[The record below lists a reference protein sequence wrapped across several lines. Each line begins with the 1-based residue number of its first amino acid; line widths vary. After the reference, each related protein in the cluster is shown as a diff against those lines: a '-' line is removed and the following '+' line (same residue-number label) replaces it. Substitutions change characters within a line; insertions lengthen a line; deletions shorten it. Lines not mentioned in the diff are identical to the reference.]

1 MSNQNEIFRSRFVLK
16 KELGRGANGEVH
28 LAFDNFLQKEVA
40 LKLTRLNQFDSNEDG
55 TRNRRMWLNE
65 TRLAGKLKH
74 PFIVEVIEAGS
85 TDEFD
90 YLVMEYVRGGTLKQH
105 TTFDKLLPL
114 DRVVDILFK
123 VCNAL
128 DYAHKMGVLHRDIKP
143 SNVLQ
148 CEDGS
153 IKISDFG
160 SAFLTN
166 SDLTQVDTVG
176 TLPFMAP
183 EQFRQ
188 SRPTMQSD
196 VYAVGVMAYQ
206 LLTGILPFTAKTT
219 EELVY
224 QKLQGEALPLENR
237 RQDIPQL
244 LRFAVHRAMHA
255 DIDMRYSSWKDLC
268 DDLATAFP
276 QKERLDEVRFDSS
289 RFKILRSLPF
299 FNSFTDTE
307 VWEVVGICSW
317 QEKTKGEH
325 IVKEGDSSNSLY
337 FIVSGQALVSK
348 QGAEVNRLSNGDCFG
363 EIAYLDTVR
372 HTRLATVTALTPLKI
387 VEINEE
393 SLLQSSNNFQASFA
407 KAFLNLMVTRLGA
420 AYQRVSV
427 LENTIKLMHNGKKS
441 ADQTEPPLK
450 SEKENL
456 EKTEKP
462 EVATTPTIDLR
473 IALKNLQSLPVM
485 PHIAQKL
492 LKLDTDTD
500 AGERQLLKLVEQDP
514 QILGRTIALANSPM
528 LGATSKKITSVKE
541 AAMLLGIKKIKSVAT
556 CISIAAMKS
565 TLPSG
570 KLKLQDLW
578 LHNLGVAFTMLAIAR
593 AMPREERPEE
603 DQIILAGML
612 HDIGYLA
619 LAYLDPKRSDK
630 LHSAF
635 AATPDTPALD
645 IERNLLE
652 ISHDELGA
660 ELAIHWK
667 LPDDIVEI
675 IRYHHS
681 PDKAAEQPLARMIYL
696 AEKMLPSLGMPEYV
710 DLTIHPE
717 DWEALSI
724 DPDDVADLFLQAKEN
739 AALALQFAVDIA

>member
-1 MSNQNEIFRSRFVLK
+1 MSNQNETFRSRFVLK

-40 LKLTRLNQFDSNEDG
+40 LKLTRLNQLDNNEDG
-55 TRNRRMWLNE
+55 ARNRRMWLNE

-85 TDEFD
+85 TEEFD

-143 SNVLQ
+143 SNILQ

-219 EELVY
+219 EELIY

-237 RQDIPQL
+237 RQDLPQL

-289 RFKILRSLPF
+289 RFKILRALAF
-299 FNSFTDTE
+299 FNGFTDTE
-307 VWEVVGICSW
+307 VWEVAGICSW
-317 QEKTKGEH
+317 QEKAKGEH
-325 IVKEGDSSNSLY
+325 IVKEGDASNSLY
-337 FIVSGQALVSK
+337 FIISGQALVSK
-348 QGAEVNRLSNGDCFG
+348 QGAEVNRLSSGECFG
-363 EIAYLDTVR
+363 EIAYLDTAR
-372 HTRLATVTALTPLKI
+372 HTRLATVTAITPLKI
-387 VEINEE
+387 VEINEDA
-393 SLLQSSNNFQASFA
+393 LLNSSGNFQASFA
-407 KAFLNLMVTRLGA
+407 KAFLNLMVIRLGS
-420 AYQRVSV
+420 AYQRVSM
-427 LENTIKLMHNGKKS
+427 LENTIKQMHTGRKPADKPAAADTPKKPV
-441 ADQTEPPLK
+441 ADDAPRI
-450 SEKENL
+450 NL
-456 EKTEKP
+456 RE
-462 EVATTPTIDLR
+462 
-473 IALKNLQSLPVM
+473 ALKNLQALPVM

-492 LKLDTDTD
+492 LTLNTDTD
-500 AGERQLLKLVEQDP
+500 AGERQLMKLVEQDP
-514 QILGRTIALANSPM
+514 QILARTIALANTPI

-541 AAMLLGIKKIKSVAT
+541 AAMLLGIKKVKSVAT
-556 CISIAAMKS
+556 CISIAALKS
-565 TLPSG
+565 TLPAG
-570 KLKLQDLW
+570 NFKLQELW
-578 LHNLGVAFTMLAIAR
+578 LHNLGVAFSMLAIAR
-593 AMPREERPEE
+593 AMPRDERPEE

-619 LAYLDPKRSDK
+619 LAYLDPKRSDE

-635 AATPDTPALD
+635 AASPDTAALD
-645 IERNLLE
+645 IEKKLLE
-652 ISHDELGA
+652 ICHDELGA
-660 ELAIHWK
+660 ELALQWK
-667 LPDDIVEI
+667 LPDEI
-675 IRYHHS
+675 IKIIRCHHT
-681 PDKAAEQPLARMIYL
+681 PDAVLEQPLARMIYI
-696 AEKMLPSLGMPEYV
+696 AEKLIPSLGMAERV
-710 DLTIHPE
+710 DSTIQDE
-717 DWEALSI
+717 DWEALGI
-724 DPDDVADLFLQAKEN
+724 DPAEAGDIIAQAQEN
-739 AALALQFAVDIA
+739 SALALQFAVDIA

>member
-1 MSNQNEIFRSRFVLK
+1 MSIQNETFRSRFVMK
-16 KELGRGANGEVH
+16 QELGRGATGEVH
-28 LAFDNFLQKEVA
+28 LAFDNYLQKEVA
-40 LKLTRLNQFDSNEDG
+40 LKITRLNQFDHNEDG

-90 YLVMEYVRGGTLKQH
+90 YLVMEFVRGGTLKQH
-105 TTFDKLLPL
+105 TTFDKLLSL

-143 SNVLQ
+143 SNILL

-153 IKISDFG
+153 VKISDFG

-206 LLTGILPFTAKTT
+206 LLTGILPFTAKST
-219 EELVY
+219 EELIY

-244 LRFAVHRAMHA
+244 LRFVVHRAMHA

-299 FNSFTDTE
+299 FASFTDTE

-317 QEKTKGEH
+317 QEKPKGQH
-325 IVKEGDSSNSLY
+325 IVKEGDTSNSLY

-372 HTRLATVTALTPLKI
+372 HLRLATVTALTALKF
-387 VEINEE
+387 VEINED

-407 KAFLNLMVTRLGA
+407 KAFLNLMVARLST
-420 AYQRVSV
+420 AYQRVST
-427 LENTIKLMHNGKKS
+427 LENTIKKINTDK
-441 ADQTEPPLK
+441 TPPLPTETPK
-450 SEKENL
+450 PAEAE
-456 EKTEKP
+456 EKP
-462 EVATTPTIDLR
+462 VINLR
-473 IALKNLQSLPVM
+473 EALKNLQALPVM

-492 LKLDTDTD
+492 LTINTDTD
-500 AGERQLLKLVEQDP
+500 AGERQLMKLVEQDL
-514 QILGRTIALANSPM
+514 QILGRTIALANTPI

-556 CISIAAMKS
+556 CISISALKS
-565 TLPSG
+565 TLPAG
-570 KLKLQDLW
+570 KFKLQELW

-593 AMPREERPEE
+593 AMPRDERPEE

-619 LAYLDPKRSDK
+619 LAYLDPKRSDE

-635 AATPDTPALD
+635 AAAPETAALE
-645 IERNLLE
+645 IEQKLLE
-652 ISHDELGA
+652 INHAELGA
-660 ELAIHWK
+660 ELAKQWR
-667 LPDDIVEI
+667 LPDDIVSI
-675 IRYHHS
+675 LRNHHT
-681 PDKAAEQPLARMIYL
+681 PDNAPEQPLARMIYI
-696 AEKMLPSLGMPEYV
+696 AEKILPSLGMAENV
-710 DLTIHPE
+710 DPCIQDE
-717 DWEALSI
+717 DWEALGI
-724 DPDDVADLFLQAKEN
+724 NPEDAEDIIAQAQEN
-739 AALALQFAVDIA
+739 SALALQFARELA

>member
-1 MSNQNEIFRSRFVLK
+1 MSNQNETFRSRFLMK
-16 KELGRGANGEVH
+16 QELGRGATGEVH
-28 LAFDNFLQKEVA
+28 LAFDNYLQKEVA
-40 LKLTRLNQFDSNEDG
+40 LKITRLNQFDHNEDG

-90 YLVMEYVRGGTLKQH
+90 YLVMEFVRGGTLKQH
-105 TTFDKLLPL
+105 TTFDKLLSL

-143 SNVLQ
+143 SNILL
-148 CEDGS
+148 CEDS
-153 IKISDFG
+153 SVKISDFG

-166 SDLTQVDTVG
+166 SELTQVDTVG

-206 LLTGILPFTAKTT
+206 LLTGILPFSAKTT
-219 EELVY
+219 EELIF

-244 LRFAVHRAMHA
+244 LRFVVHRAMHA
-255 DIDMRYSSWKDLC
+255 DIDLRYHSWKDLC

-299 FNSFTDTE
+299 FSSFTDTE

-317 QEKTKGEH
+317 QEKEKGQH
-325 IVKEGDSSNSLY
+325 IVKEGDTSNSLY
-337 FIVSGQALVSK
+337 FIVNGQALVSK

-372 HTRLATVTALTPLKI
+372 HQRLATVTALTPLKF

-407 KAFLNLMVTRLGA
+407 KAFLNLMVARLST
-420 AYQRVSV
+420 AYQRVST
-427 LENTIKLMHNGKKS
+427 LENAIKKMNTGKTPPVP
-441 ADQTEPPLK
+441 TETPKLA
-450 SEKENL
+450 EAE
-456 EKTEKP
+456 EKP
-462 EVATTPTIDLR
+462 AINLR
-473 IALKNLQSLPVM
+473 EALKNLQALPVM

-492 LKLDTDTD
+492 LTINTDTD
-500 AGERQLLKLVEQDP
+500 AGERQLMKLVEQDL
-514 QILGRTIALANSPM
+514 QILGRTIALANTPI
-528 LGATSKKITSVKE
+528 LGASSKKINSVKE
-541 AAMLLGIKKIKSVAT
+541 AAMLLGIKKIKSVAI
-556 CISIAAMKS
+556 CISISAMQS
-565 TLPSG
+565 TLPTG
-570 KLKLQDLW
+570 KFKLQELW

-593 AMPREERPEE
+593 AMPRDERPEE

-619 LAYLDPKRSDK
+619 LAYLDPKRSDE
-630 LHSAF
+630 LHNAL
-635 AATPDTPALD
+635 AAAPETAA
-645 IERNLLE
+645 LE
-652 ISHDELGA
+652 IEQQMLEINHAELGA
-660 ELAIHWK
+660 ELAKQWK
-667 LPDDIVEI
+667 LPDDIVSI
-675 IRYHHS
+675 LRHHHT
-681 PDKAAEQPLARMIYL
+681 PNKAPEQPLARMIYI
-696 AEKMLPSLGMPEYV
+696 AEKILPSLGMAERV
-710 DLTIHPE
+710 DPCIEDE

-724 DPDDVADLFLQAKEN
+724 NPEDAEKIIEQAQEN
-739 AALALQFAVDIA
+739 SALAVQFARELT

>member
-1 MSNQNEIFRSRFVLK
+1 MSIQNEAFRSRFVLK
-16 KELGRGANGEVH
+16 QELGRGATGEVH
-28 LAFDNFLQKEVA
+28 LAFDNYLQKDVA
-40 LKLTRLNQFDSNEDG
+40 LKITRLNQFDHNEDG

-105 TTFDKLLPL
+105 TTFDKLLSL
-114 DRVVDILFK
+114 DRIVDILFK

-143 SNVLQ
+143 SNILL

-153 IKISDFG
+153 VKISDFG

-219 EELVY
+219 EELIY
-224 QKLQGEALPLENR
+224 QKLQGEALPLESR

-244 LRFAVHRAMHA
+244 LRFVVHRAMHA
-255 DIDMRYSSWKDLC
+255 DIDLRYSSWKDLC

-289 RFKILRSLPF
+289 RFKILRSLAF
-299 FNSFTDTE
+299 FNGFTDTE

-325 IVKEGDSSNSLY
+325 IVKEGEISNSLY

-348 QGAEVNRLSNGDCFG
+348 QGAEVNRLNNGDCFG
-363 EIAYLDTVR
+363 EIAYLDSVR
-372 HTRLATVTALTPLKI
+372 HTRLATVTAISALKY
-387 VEINEE
+387 VEISEE

-407 KAFLNLMVTRLGA
+407 KAFLNLMVTRLSV
-420 AYQRVSV
+420 AYQRVST
-427 LENTIKLMHNGKKS
+427 LENTIKQMAGSKKAES
-441 ADQTEPPLK
+441 NATKNEVEEQPAETK
-450 SEKENL
+450 INL
-456 EKTEKP
+456 R
-462 EVATTPTIDLR
+462 V
-473 IALKNLQSLPVM
+473 ALKNLQALPVM

-492 LKLDTDTD
+492 LTLNTDTD

-514 QILGRTIALANSPM
+514 QILGRTIALANTPI
-528 LGATSKKITSVKE
+528 LGATSKKITSVRE

-556 CISIAAMKS
+556 CISISALKS
-565 TLPSG
+565 TLPTG
-570 KLKLQDLW
+570 KFKLQELW

-593 AMPREERPEE
+593 AMPREERPDE

-612 HDIGYLA
+612 HDIGFLA
-619 LAYLDPKRSDK
+619 LAYLDPKRSDE
-630 LHSAF
+630 LHTAF
-635 AATPDTPALD
+635 AAAPETPALE
-645 IERNLLE
+645 IEQKILE
-652 ISHDELGA
+652 ICHDELGA
-660 ELAIHWK
+660 ELAKQWK

-675 IRYHHS
+675 IRHHHS
-681 PDKAAEQPLARMIYL
+681 PDNAAEQPLARMIYI
-696 AEKMLPSLGMPEYV
+696 AEKLLPSLGMAEQV
-710 DLTIHPE
+710 GTSIQDE
-717 DWEALSI
+717 DWEAI
-724 DPDDVADLFLQAKEN
+724 GINPEDAEEIIAQAQEN
-739 AALALQFAVDIA
+739 SALALQFAVDVA